1 MHFLSFY
8 NFEKSLAR
16 RGPKFFNQITDTLW
30 NTLQCVHVVQN
41 LSESMAHLYD
51 TSIFID
57 CTKCCSYDSL
67 TVFGKRSLEFI
78 GESKGARNVLDI

>member
-1 MHFLSFY
+1 MAVQLSADFSSDVD
-8 NFEKSLAR
+8 EDVSQSL
-16 RGPKFFNQITDTLW
+16 PDF
-30 NTLQCVHVVQN
+30 CP
-41 LSESMAHLYD
+41 SESMAHLYD

-57 CTKCCSYDSL
+57 CRKCCSYDSL